1 MKNFTFIAGVIAGI
15 AAGLIMLGLFFILR
29 FSLLVTLVLSMLSF
43 FGIYIILFALR
54 PKDQLAINFGNGITG
69 EMLGNLLSEGEE
81 KIKELE
87 NLGKQIRDEK
97 IKAKIYHITGIV
109 KKIFENI
116 RKDPEKMKV
125 ARQFLS
131 YYFDT
136 SISIVN
142 KYSQLSKQ
150 EVQSP
155 EISKALLKAE
165 NMLNSIDIAFDK
177 QLAKLL
183 SNDVMDLDV
192 EIETLEKTFKA
203 EDLN

>member
-1 MKNFTFIAGVIAGI
+1 MKQFTTLAGI
-15 AAGLIMLGLFFILR
+15 ISGIASGLMMLGLFFILR
-29 FSLLVTLVLSMLSF
+29 FSLLITLVLSLVSF
-43 FGIYIILFALR
+43 FGIYIIMFALR
-54 PKDQLAINFGNGITG
+54 PKDQMAIHLGNGITG
-69 EMLGNLLSEGEE
+69 EMLQTLLRESEE
-81 KIKELE
+81 KIGQLE
-87 NLGKQIRDEK
+87 NLAKQISNETIR
-97 IKAKIYHITGIV
+97 AKIYHIISIV
-109 KKIFENI
+109 KKIYENI

-125 ARQFLS
+125 ARQFLF

-142 KYSQLSKQ
+142 KYTQLSQQ